1 MSRAVI
7 EASAYQ
13 SGLGEG
19 PAGFAQLLRAEW
31 TKFRTVRGWL
41 AGMIIAALV
50 TVGIA
55 ALDHA
60 SCGGMVTPG
69 GAVSNRSAQAL
80 LAQPRLASSP
90 GPKPGS

>member
-1 MSRAVI
+1 MS
-7 EASAYQ
+7 EAGIDVSAYQ
-13 SGLGEG
+13 SGAGEG
-19 PAGFAQLLRAEW
+19 STGFAQLLRAEW
-31 TKFRTVRGWL
+31 KKFRTIRGWL
-41 AGMIIAALV
+41 VGMITAALV
-50 TVGIA
+50 TVAIA